1 MYHKKIVSVTPED
14 SQTGIRKTFNIGDLH
29 HIALIVK
36 HTCLI
41 LGVLVQKA
49 NSNEVDAPTH

>member
-1 MYHKKIVSVTPED
+1 M
-14 SQTGIRKTFNIGDLH
+14 TFNTGVTFNTGDLH